1 MKLKKKKIILKN
13 GKIIK
18 QKDLKYAT
26 NEYIYKY
33 IYIYIYIYGFQQF
46 EVIRYFGDNI
56 N

>member
-1 MKLKKKKIILKN
+1 MKNNEIKKKKIILKN

-26 NEYIYKY
+26 NEYIY
-33 IYIYIYIYGFQQF
+33 IYIYIYGFQQF